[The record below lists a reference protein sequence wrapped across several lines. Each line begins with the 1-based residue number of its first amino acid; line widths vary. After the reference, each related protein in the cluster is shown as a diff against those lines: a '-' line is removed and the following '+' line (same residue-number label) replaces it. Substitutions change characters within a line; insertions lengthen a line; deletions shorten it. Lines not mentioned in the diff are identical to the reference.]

1 MTAGDLEACFACGAL
16 VAPSDGPTHPYMR
29 SSPGCWAA
37 FGELQ
42 AAEMSRFGYPEIHG
56 LIVDCF
62 AASHGGDGTERRDR
76 QSVFIHLMAICAR
89 LERGMNGPARIA
101 LLQRLTA
108 KKQDW
113 PVLWPPARTPAI
125 AHTHLKDARDAG
137 DYERRAWEWA
147 TAVWEAYEPVQDQ
160 VRAALDRAS
169 GS

>member
-1 MTAGDLEACFACGAL
+1 MATSEAQPCFSCGAL

-42 AAEMSRFGYPEIHG
+42 AGEMARFGYPEIHG
-56 LIVDCF
+56 VIVDCY

-89 LERGMNGPARIA
+89 LERGMDGPARIA

-108 KKQDW
+108 EKRDW
-113 PVLWPPARTPAI
+113 PALWPPERTPAVD
-125 AHTHLKDARDAG
+125 HTHLRGATDMA
-137 DYERRAWEWA
+137 DYERRTWAWA
-147 TAVWEAYEPVQDQ
+147 TAVWEAYRPVQDQ
-160 VRAALDRAS
+160 VRRALDDAFAT
-169 GS
+169 